1 MKPVKDEQKNGTTK
15 QDMPHVKAPLQ
26 APLPPAPA
34 KQAETVKPTIE
45 ERIQKVEELRS
56 LTAKRH
62 RTINTLHQLRAF
74 HFASDDTCVLT
85 IMDSQRQKFET
96 GNSNLIALLKSYL
109 EAVLADKVSALDDD
123 ILDFKI

>member
-1 MKPVKDEQKNGTTK
+1 MKQTSEQKNGTTK
-15 QDMPHVKAPLQ
+15 QAMPDVKAPVQ
-26 APLPPAPA
+26 PPQQTQTA
-34 KQAETVKPTIE
+34 KSSEVSKPSIE
-45 ERIQKVEELRS
+45 DRIQKVEELRS

-74 HFASDDTCVLT
+74 HFASDDTCILT

-96 GNSNLIALLKSYL
+96 GNSNLIALLKNYL
-109 EAVLADKVSALDDD
+109 EAVLADKVSALDDE